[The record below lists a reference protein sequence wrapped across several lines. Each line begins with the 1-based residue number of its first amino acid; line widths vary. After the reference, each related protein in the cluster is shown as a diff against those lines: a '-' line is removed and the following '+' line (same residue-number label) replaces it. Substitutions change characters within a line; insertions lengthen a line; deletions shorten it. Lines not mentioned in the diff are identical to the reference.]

1 MKADFFELLKETTEL
16 DRHSRWTDIKK
27 KLDSDPRYKAVD
39 SSTRREDW
47 FKDYVR
53 AIEKVNLE
61 NLSHRFSVTLNNA
74 SDLWGNGLMGNRLS
88 C

>member
-1 MKADFFELLKETTEL
+1 VKADFFELLKETTEL

-27 KLDSDPRYKAVD
+27 KLDEDPRYKAVD

-53 AIEKVNLE
+53 AIEKVNLA
-61 NLSHRFSVTLNNA
+61 NLSRCSFRDT
-74 SDLWGNGLMGNRLS
+74 
-88 C
+88 